1 MRTAP
6 LLACLALTAC
16 LPRPPD
22 YDPDTA
28 GGGGGVLSLEPG
40 TIVDF
45 GEVAVG
51 CARVQELYATNEG
64 DDALVLELISLL
76 QADGSLTWAKADEAA
91 YPWVLQPDERRL
103 LGKLTVVGAY
113 AIDDGSIGVV
123 NIQSSDP
130 DAQSVD
136 VDVQAQVTGDLI
148 ADTFA
153 AGHWDMDILFTLD
166 RSGSTMDEVAAIENK
181 FGDFITKLS
190 LSGVAYR
197 ILGVTEIDGCQSTSV
212 GWIDPS
218 HSSEA
223 AAGLFSD
230 MVSVQPTTS
239 VATQGLLRAENAL
252 SDEATGSGG
261 CNQDFLRDNAMLHII
276 GMSDDAD
283 TSPGDAKAYVST
295 QASRKKA
302 PFEVVYHGIGAE
314 MVCGD
319 AQPYDG
325 FLAAASTTQG
335 HWLSLCDGSW
345 WEEFPS
351 LANGLVDRADR
362 FTYPLSVQPL
372 DWSISVDVD
381 GTGLDA
387 ADFSYDTESVSVVLE
402 PSVTPMAGA
411 DVAIRYFPEP
421 VCE

>member
-1 MRTAP
+1 MRTP
-6 LLACLALTAC
+6 TLLAGLALAAC

-22 YDPDTA
+22 YDPDS
-28 GGGGGVLSLEPG
+28 GGGGGVLALEPG
-40 TIVDF
+40 TTVDF
-45 GEVAVG
+45 GEVSVG

-64 DDALVLELISLL
+64 DDPLVLELISLL

-91 YPWVLQPDERRL
+91 YPWVLQPDQRLL
-103 LGKLTVVGAY
+103 LGKLTIVGAY
-113 AIDDGSIGVV
+113 AIDDGSVGVL

-130 DAQSVD
+130 DAESVD
-136 VDVQAQVTGDLI
+136 VDVQAQVTGDLVT
-148 ADTFA
+148 DTFE

-166 RSGSTMDEVAAIENK
+166 RSGSTMDEVMAIENK
-181 FGDFITKLS
+181 FEDFITKLS
-190 LSGVAYR
+190 QTGIDYR
-197 ILGVTEIDGCQSTSV
+197 ILGVTEIDGCQSASV

-218 HSSEA
+218 HSGEA

-230 MVSVQPTTS
+230 MISVQPTTS
-239 VATQGLLRAENAL
+239 VATQGLLRAENGL

-261 CNQDFLRDNAMLHII
+261 CNEGFLRDDAMLHII

-283 TSPGDAKAYVST
+283 TSPGDASTYVSAQT
-295 QASRKKA
+295 TRKKA
-302 PFEVVYHGIGAE
+302 PYEAVYHGIGAE

-319 AQPYDG
+319 IQPYDG
-325 FLAAASTTQG
+325 FLAAATTTQG

-345 WEEFPS
+345 WEEFPPMAHS
-351 LANGLVDRADR
+351 LHDRADR
-362 FTYPLSVQPL
+362 FTYPLSVLPL
-372 DWSISVDVD
+372 EWSISVEVD

-387 ADFSYDTESVSVVLE
+387 ADYSYDAESVSVVLDA
-402 PSVTPMAGA
+402 SVTPTLGA